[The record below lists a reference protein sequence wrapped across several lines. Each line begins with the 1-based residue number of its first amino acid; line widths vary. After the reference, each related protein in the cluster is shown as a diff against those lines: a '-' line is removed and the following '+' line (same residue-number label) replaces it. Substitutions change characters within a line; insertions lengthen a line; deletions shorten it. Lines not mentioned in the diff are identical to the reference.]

1 MRLIGACIME
11 AITLELRNM
20 QGTVAD
26 TQTVLSADDQL
37 VLAAKADREC
47 FGELYNK
54 YFDAVARFVYQRTG
68 TKDEAFD
75 ITQQVFMQAMTAL
88 DKYESRGF
96 PFSSWLYRIAL
107 NEINSRYRK
116 SKNQRI
122 VNIDDTSI
130 RNVMDE
136 INETDPVEKEELLLL
151 AMQELDEGEIQLLEM
166 RFFEKRPF
174 KEMAEI
180 MDSNESAVK
189 MKVYRLLDK
198 LKAVMEKT
206 KPIA

>member
-1 MRLIGACIME
+1 MRLNGVGITE
-11 AITLELRNM
+11 ATTLELRNM
-20 QGTVAD
+20 QGTIAD
-26 TQTVLSADDQL
+26 TQVVLSADDQL

-54 YFDAVARFVYQRTG
+54 YFDGVARFVYQRTG

-88 DKYESRGF
+88 DKYEPRGF

-116 SKNQRI
+116 NKNQRV
-122 VNIDDTSI
+122 VNIDNTSI
-130 RNVMDE
+130 RNVLGE
-136 INETDPVEKEELLLL
+136 INEPDPDEKEELLLI
-151 AMQELDEGEIQLLEM
+151 AMQDLDEGEIQLLEM

-198 LKAVMEKT
+198 VKINLSHKIYKS
-206 KPIA
+206 

>member
-1 MRLIGACIME
+1 ME
-11 AITLELRNM
+11 AITLDLRNM
-20 QGTVAD
+20 RGTIAD
-26 TQTVLSADDQL
+26 TTAVLSPDDQL
-37 VLAAKADREC
+37 VLAAKADREF

-54 YFDAVARFVYQRTG
+54 YFDSVARFVYQRTG

-107 NEINSRYRK
+107 NEISSRYRK
-116 SKNQRI
+116 TKNQRTI
-122 VNIDDTSI
+122 NIDDTSVQ
-130 RNVMDE
+130 NVMGE
-136 INETDPVEKEELLLL
+136 INEPTSDENVDLLLI
-151 AMQELDEGEIQLLEM
+151 AMQELDEDEVQLLEM

-174 KEMAEI
+174 KEIAEI
-180 MDSNESAVK
+180 KDSNESAVK

-198 LKAVMEKT
+198 LKSIMEK
-206 KPIA
+206 K

>member
-1 MRLIGACIME
+1 ME
-11 AITLELRNM
+11 ATTLELRNM
-20 QGTVAD
+20 QGTKED
-26 TQTVLSADDQL
+26 TTTVLSTDDRL
-37 VLAAKADREC
+37 VLAAKADREY

-68 TKDEAFD
+68 MKDEALD
-75 ITQQVFMQAMTAL
+75 ITQQVFMSAMVAL

-116 SKNQRI
+116 TKNQRVI
-122 VNIDDTSI
+122 NVDDTSLQ
-130 RNVMDE
+130 NVMEE
-136 INETDPVEKEELLLL
+136 INESNIEKKEELLLT
-151 AMQELDEGEIQLLEM
+151 AMQDLDEDEIQLLEM
-166 RFFEKRPF
+166 RFFEKRAF

-180 MDSNESAVK
+180 NESTESAVK

-198 LKAVMEKT
+198 LKGIMEK
-206 KPIA
+206 K

>member
-1 MRLIGACIME
+1 ME
-11 AITLELRNM
+11 ASTLELRNM
-20 QGTVAD
+20 QGTLAD

-54 YFDAVARFVYQRTG
+54 YFDSVARFVYQRTG
-68 TKDEAFD
+68 TKDEALD
-75 ITQQVFMQAMTAL
+75 ITQQVFMQAMIAL

-116 SKNQRI
+116 TKNQRVI
-122 VNIDDTSI
+122 NIDDISI
-130 RNVMDE
+130 GNVMSE
-136 INETDPVEKEELLLL
+136 INEPKADEKEELLLL
-151 AMQELDEGEIQLLEM
+151 AMQELDEDEVLLLEM

-174 KEMAEI
+174 KEIAEI
-180 MDSNESAVK
+180 NDSNESAVK

-198 LKAVMEKT
+198 LKNIMEKN